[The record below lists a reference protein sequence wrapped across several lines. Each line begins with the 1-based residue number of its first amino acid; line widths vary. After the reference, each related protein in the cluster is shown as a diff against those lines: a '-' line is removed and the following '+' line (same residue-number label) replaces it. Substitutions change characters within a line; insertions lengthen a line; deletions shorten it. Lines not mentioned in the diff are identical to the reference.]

1 MHWDHEYDLVVV
13 GTGGGALTAALTAS
27 WRGLK
32 TLVVE
37 KTSTWGG
44 TTAYSGGGVWI
55 PANPLMIHDGVD
67 DSLDD
72 ALRYLADIVG
82 DVGPASSTERRRA
95 LLQGGPEMIAFLS
108 GMGVRWQRVVRYPDY
123 YPERPGGSSG
133 RQLEPAIIDGRRLG
147 PWLDTLRRPAKQ
159 PPFVVQVD
167 DVGDLVTSFRT
178 LRGFRRGRASS
189 HARWRG
195 SCPRACR

>member
-1 MHWDHEYDLVVV
+1 M
-13 GTGGGALTAALTAS
+13 
-27 WRGLK
+27 
-32 TLVVE
+32 
-37 KTSTWGG
+37 
-44 TTAYSGGGVWI
+44 
-55 PANPLMIHDGVD
+55 
-67 DSLDD
+67 
-72 ALRYLADIVG
+72 
-82 DVGPASSTERRRA
+82 
-95 LLQGGPEMIAFLS
+95 

-178 LRGFRRGRASS
+178 LRGFRRGLRVV
-189 HARWRG
+189 ARSARG

>member
-1 MHWDHEYDLVVV
+1 MGWDSEFDVVVV
-13 GTGGGALTAALTAS
+13 GTGGGALTAAVTAS

-55 PANPLMIHDGVD
+55 PANPLMIQDGVN

-72 ALRYLADIVG
+72 ALRYLDDIVG
-82 DVGPASSTERRRA
+82 EVGPASSPERRRA

-108 GMGVRWQRVVRYPDY
+108 GLGVRWQRVVRYPDY
-123 YPERPGGSSG
+123 YPER
-133 RQLEPAIIDGRRLG
+133 
-147 PWLDTLRRPAKQ
+147 
-159 PPFVVQVD
+159 
-167 DVGDLVTSFRT
+167 
-178 LRGFRRGRASS
+178 
-189 HARWRG
+189 
-195 SCPRACR
+195 